1 MDQSLG
7 KILDDYEVTIDQ
19 AMTGQVGRE
28 PDLTV
33 VTPKP

>member
-1 MDQSLG
+1 MDQALG
-7 KILDDYEVTIDQ
+7 KILDVHDVTVEQ

-28 PDLTV
+28 PDLPV